1 MSESKNS
8 KQTADASKK
17 ANAAVKNKKSDLKT
31 ADTKKAEVKKVDVKK
46 AKQGASNPFDFVL
59 WTVSLALLVLAIG
72 GNYYYTRF
80 MMIDETSLVRLGRVA
95 LVIAIIVAGLAVT
108 LFTSKGKR
116 LLAFTRD
123 SYIELRK
130 VVWPTRNEGLQTTF
144 IVFIAV
150 SLVSLFL
157 YLCDLFFLQIVRII
171 TL

>member
-8 KQTADASKK
+8 KQPVDSSKK
-17 ANAAVKNKKSDLKT
+17 ATAAVKNKKSDLKT
-31 ADTKKAEVKKVDVKK
+31 ADAKKTEIKKADSKKPAKDV
-46 AKQGASNPFDFVL
+46 SSPFDFVL
-59 WTVSLALLVLAIG
+59 WTLSFAFLALAIG

-80 MMIDETSLVRLGRVA
+80 MMIDESTFMRLGRVA
-95 LVIAIIVAGLAVT
+95 LVIAIIVAGLAIT
-108 LFTSKGKR
+108 LFTSRGKR
-116 LLAFTRD
+116 LLSFTRD

-150 SLVSLFL
+150 SVVSLFL
-157 YLCDLFFLQIVRII
+157 YLCDLIFLQIVRII

>member
-8 KQTADASKK
+8 KQPVDASKK

-31 ADTKKAEVKKVDVKK
+31 ADAKKAEIKK
-46 AKQGASNPFDFVL
+46 ADAKKPAKASNPFDFVL
-59 WTVSLALLVLAIG
+59 WTLSFALLALAIG

-80 MMIDETSLVRLGRVA
+80 MMIDESTFMRLGRVA
-95 LVIAIIVAGLAVT
+95 LVIAIIVAGLAIT
-108 LFTSKGKR
+108 LFTSRGKR

-150 SLVSLFL
+150 SVVSLFL
-157 YLCDLFFLQIVRII
+157 YLCDLIFLQIVRII